1 MTTSTNTSSTID
13 TNNTSATV
21 ILCCAGDLCPQLN
34 GPTIIGNGHPCI
46 VCQGIMHGGPCSDG
60 MVEDPNGMTC
70 KKCAAAKEKSTGG
83 EGGGEVGKTG
93 EEEDGSTATKEG
105 SNDNDE
111 VIVLEAEGATG
122 LQKVINNS
130 TLDSIIVDQ
139 TECNPTDGRKKDPIK
154 TKLRTISAIPVA
166 KLTRALLISFCNRVN
181 IKQHRN
187 KSKYELCV
195 KIVEGRVAYENNG
208 GTGGVL
214 NLEPSSKDT
223 KPSSVGVNGFRLLNV
238 IFHTN
243 NIPLLDERA
252 TCMSKPQLD
261 DGMKTGQT
269 YYTTIAAE
277 YNKKDMEDY
286 DTNLYPDQVICNPS
300 TYDDINAD
308 QAKKWYGD
316 MFKVYE
322 RCKSGHYVSGTHT
335 ELVDGVDQLIID
347 ESFDDKYGLKGRVL
361 YTHLLLQEQPGVL
374 ATAAAWL
381 AKDTFFESCD
391 NGEAPTLTRK
401 RKPFK
406 KGNKKGNKTGSPEK
420 RSKSDAAKSDAD
432 EWVADQS
439 LRTRNMSIGIFEE
452 MISRIRKDIRNI
464 KAIREEK
471 YDKLVARS
479 GGEEKRKVVR
489 KEVRDYYEKLDKGED
504 FGYDSE
510 NSLIQGM
517 YDLDEE
523 VKGDKKRLKSV
534 FDELKAAK
542 AMDPKNT
549 VN

>member
-1 MTTSTNTSSTID
+1 MDS
-13 TNNTSATV
+13 TNNTTTTINQSTAKAGTV
-21 ILCCAGDLCPQLN
+21 LCCAGEHCLSNTKVITDVGKHKC
-34 GPTIIGNGHPCI
+34 T
-46 VCQGIMHGGPCSDG
+46 VCKKDMHGNICSDQKS
-60 MVEDPNGMTC
+60 EDLAIMTC
-70 KKCAAAKEKSTGG
+70 LACAAKEKTNNPSAEATGG
-83 EGGGEVGKTG
+83 GGDGGGGD
-93 EEEDGSTATKEG
+93 DGSTSKEQDTTEG
-105 SNDNDE
+105 TSGDDE

-130 TLDSIIVDQ
+130 TLDHIIVDQ

-154 TKLRTISAIPVA
+154 TKLRSISAIPVA
-166 KLTRALLISFCNRVN
+166 KLTRPLLISFCNLVN

-187 KSKYELCV
+187 KSKYDLCV
-195 KIVEGRVAYENNG
+195 KVVEARVAYENNG

-214 NLEPSSKDT
+214 NLKPSSKDT

-269 YYTTIAAE
+269 YYTTLAAE

-286 DTNLYPDQVICNPS
+286 DVNLYPDQVTCNPS

-322 RCKSGHYVSGTHT
+322 RCKANHYVSGTHT
-335 ELVDGVDQLIID
+335 EFVDGVDKVIID
-347 ESFDDKYGLKGRVL
+347 EPFGEKYGVKGRVL
-361 YTHLLLQEQPGVL
+361 YTHLLLQDQPGVL
-374 ATAAAWL
+374 ATAAAL
-381 AKDTFFESCD
+381 LDEDTFFESCD
-391 NGEAPTLTRK
+391 NGEAPTLK
-401 RKPFK
+401 RKK
-406 KGNKKGNKTGSPEK
+406 KPLKKGNKTGSPEK
-420 RSKSDAAKSDAD
+420 RTKSDAD

-452 MISRIRKDIRNI
+452 MISRIRKDIRT
-464 KAIREEK
+464 IRASRDEK

-504 FGYDSE
+504 FGYESE

-523 VKGDKKRLKSV
+523 IKDDQGRLKSV
-534 FDELKAAK
+534 YAELKAVK

>member
-1 MTTSTNTSSTID
+1 MDS
-13 TNNTSATV
+13 TNNTTTTINQSTAKAGTV
-21 ILCCAGDLCPQLN
+21 LCCAGEHCLFSTKVITDVGKHKC
-34 GPTIIGNGHPCI
+34 T
-46 VCQGIMHGGPCSDG
+46 VCKKDMHGNICSDQIS
-60 MVEDPNGMTC
+60 DDLAIMTC
-70 KKCAAAKEKSTGG
+70 LACAKEKANNPSAEATGG
-83 EGGGEVGKTG
+83 GGDGGERDDV
-93 EEEDGSTATKEG
+93 STSKEQDTTEG
-105 SNDNDE
+105 TSGDDE
-111 VIVLEAEGATG
+111 VIILEAEGATG

-130 TLDSIIVDQ
+130 TLDSVIVDQ
-139 TECNPTDGRKKDPIK
+139 TECNHTDKRKKDPIK

-214 NLEPSSKDT
+214 NFKPSSKDT

-286 DTNLYPDQVICNPS
+286 DTNLYPEQVTCNPS

-335 ELVDGVDQLIID
+335 EFVDGVDKLIID
-347 ESFDDKYGLKGRVL
+347 EPFDEKYGVKGRVL
-361 YTHLLLQEQPGVL
+361 YTHLLLQDQPGVL
-374 ATAAAWL
+374 STAAAWL

-391 NGEAPTLTRK
+391 NGKAPTLK
-401 RKPFK
+401 RKTKPF
-406 KGNKKGNKTGSPEK
+406 KKGNKTGSPEK

-523 VKGDKKRLKSV
+523 VKDDKK
-534 FDELKAAK
+534 
-542 AMDPKNT
+542 T
-549 VN
+549 VEISFC

>member
-1 MTTSTNTSSTID
+1 MDS
-13 TNNTSATV
+13 TNNTTTTINQSTAKAGTV
-21 ILCCAGDLCPQLN
+21 LCCAGEHCLFSTKVITDVGKHKC
-34 GPTIIGNGHPCI
+34 T
-46 VCQGIMHGGPCSDG
+46 VCKKDMHGNICSDQIS
-60 MVEDPNGMTC
+60 DDLAIMTC
-70 KKCAAAKEKSTGG
+70 LACVKEKANKGG
-83 EGGGEVGKTG
+83 EQDT
-93 EEEDGSTATKEG
+93 TEG
-105 SNDNDE
+105 TSGDDE

-139 TECNPTDGRKKDPIK
+139 TECNHTDKRKKDPIK

-286 DTNLYPDQVICNPS
+286 DTNLYPEQVTCNPS

-335 ELVDGVDQLIID
+335 EFVDGVDKLIID
-347 ESFDDKYGLKGRVL
+347 EPFDEKYGVKGRVL

-374 ATAAAWL
+374 STAAAWL
-381 AKDTFFESCD
+381 AKDTFFESCHSRKVIKPD
-391 NGEAPTLTRK
+391 HQKNDPNLTLTNGLQINLCA
-401 RKPFK
+401 PV
-406 KGNKKGNKTGSPEK
+406 TCP
-420 RSKSDAAKSDAD
+420 
-432 EWVADQS
+432 
-439 LRTRNMSIGIFEE
+439 
-452 MISRIRKDIRNI
+452 
-464 KAIREEK
+464 
-471 YDKLVARS
+471 
-479 GGEEKRKVVR
+479 
-489 KEVRDYYEKLDKGED
+489 
-504 FGYDSE
+504 
-510 NSLIQGM
+510 
-517 YDLDEE
+517 
-523 VKGDKKRLKSV
+523 SV
-534 FDELKAAK
+534 FLKK
-542 AMDPKNT
+542 
-549 VN
+549 

>member
-1 MTTSTNTSSTID
+1 
-13 TNNTSATV
+13 
-21 ILCCAGDLCPQLN
+21 
-34 GPTIIGNGHPCI
+34 
-46 VCQGIMHGGPCSDG
+46 MHGNICSDQIS
-60 MVEDPNGMTC
+60 DDLAIMTC
-70 KKCAAAKEKSTGG
+70 LACAKEKANNPSAEATGGRGDGG
-83 EGGGEVGKTG
+83 EGDDV
-93 EEEDGSTATKEG
+93 STSKEQDTTEG
-105 SNDNDE
+105 TSGDDE
-111 VIVLEAEGATG
+111 VIILEAEGATG

-130 TLDSIIVDQ
+130 TLDSVIVDQ
-139 TECNPTDGRKKDPIK
+139 TECNHTDKRKKDPIK

-238 IFHTN
+238 IFH

-286 DTNLYPDQVICNPS
+286 DTNLYPDQVTCNPS

-361 YTHLLLQEQPGVL
+361 YTHLLLLDQPGVL

-391 NGEAPTLTRK
+391 NGEAPTSKRK
-401 RKPFK
+401 KKPFK
-406 KGNKKGNKTGSPEK
+406 KGNKTRSPEK
-420 RSKSDAAKSDAD
+420 RSKSDAD

-452 MISRIRKDIRNI
+452 MISRIRKNIRN
-464 KAIREEK
+464 
-471 YDKLVARS
+471 KLVARS

-523 VKGDKKRLKSV
+523 VKDDKK
-534 FDELKAAK
+534 
-542 AMDPKNT
+542 T
-549 VN
+549 VEISFC